1 MKILV
6 TGAKGFVGKNL
17 CAQLLNIK
25 DNKALWYN
33 LPEPI
38 EAIYEYDI
46 DSTSEQLKKWCK
58 ECSFVFNLAGINR
71 PKDPEEFM
79 QGNFGFATTLLD
91 TLKKYKNNCPVLLSS
106 SSQAAFDN
114 PYGVSK
120 KAGEELMFKYARET
134 GSNVYIYRFPNI
146 FGKWCRP
153 NYNSVIATFCHNI
166 ANGLPI
172 HVEDSDVMLNL
183 VYIDDVVDELI
194 NCLCGNEYREG
205 KYCYVPNVNK
215 VRLGDVVE
223 LIFSYNAGRST
234 LRVPNVSNSLKKNLY
249 STFVSYLPEDKISYP
264 LEMKFDLRGSFT
276 EFVRTENHGQISI
289 NISKPK
295 TTKGQH
301 WHNNSVERFLVV
313 SGKGLIQLRKVGV
326 DEHGRKYPVI
336 NYYVDSSNLRVVEM
350 IPGYTHSL
358 INLSETEDLVT
369 IIWGNDCFDSNR
381 PDTYFDP
388 VE

>member
-17 CAQLLNIK
+17 CAQLHNIK
-25 DNKALWYN
+25 DNKARWYN

-38 EAIYEYDI
+38 EAIYEYEA
-46 DSTSEQLKKWCK
+46 DSNYELLDDWCK
-58 ECSFVFNLAGINR
+58 DCSFVFNLAGINR
-71 PKDPEEFM
+71 PKEPSEYM
-79 QGNFGFATTLLD
+79 KGNFDFTTTLLNS
-91 TLKKYKNNCPVLLSS
+91 LKKNHNLCPIMLSS

-114 PYGVSK
+114 PYGISK
-120 KAGEELMFKYARET
+120 KASEELLFQYAKET
-134 GSNVYIYRFPNI
+134 GSKVYIYRFPNI

-172 HVEDSDVMLNL
+172 RIDDLDVMLSL

-205 KYCYVPNVNK
+205 KFCYVPNVNK
-215 VRLGDVVE
+215 VRLGDIVE
-223 LIFSYNAGRST
+223 LLFSYDVGRST
-234 LRVPNVSNSLKKNLY
+234 LQVPNVSNSFKKNLY
-249 STFVSYLPEDKISYP
+249 TTFVSYLPESKISYP
-264 LEMKFDLRGSFT
+264 LDMKFDLRGSFT
-276 EFVRTENHGQISI
+276 EFIRTENHGQISI

-326 DEHGRKYPVI
+326 NENGKKYPVI
-336 NYYVDSSNLRVVEM
+336 NYYVDSSNLRAIEM
-350 IPGYTHSL
+350 IPGYTHNL
-358 INLSETEDLVT
+358 INLSDTEDLVT
-369 IIWGNDCFDSNR
+369 IIWGNACFDPNR